1 MPCLIACGSSSI
13 LLHAW
18 EYFAEASLHILERI
32 ISTPKR
38 VDACLRVVS
47 RPWGYSRVI
56 VKYVFKMAYI
66 CHIQGSCSYSEVVQ
80 FTWCSSDRL
89 QKPQFGTTSR
99 FVVWLGAH
107 PVHSQHRFR
116 FIWRHMSWSCN
127 SGRAV
132 IGRVLIV
139 SIFFSADVFLN
150 QLELHPPWTM
160 YHVFPP
166 GMVSLHAGYK
176 LASGLQAWETQWDM
190 R

>member
-1 MPCLIACGSSSI
+1 
-13 LLHAW
+13 
-18 EYFAEASLHILERI
+18 
-32 ISTPKR
+32 
-38 VDACLRVVS
+38 
-47 RPWGYSRVI
+47 
-56 VKYVFKMAYI
+56 MAYI
-66 CHIQGSCSYSEVVQ
+66 YHIQGSCSCSEVVQ

-132 IGRVLIV
+132 VWSLDEYWLI
-139 SIFFSADVFLN
+139 SIPKYWNIRNIDFYWDMFFSADLFLN